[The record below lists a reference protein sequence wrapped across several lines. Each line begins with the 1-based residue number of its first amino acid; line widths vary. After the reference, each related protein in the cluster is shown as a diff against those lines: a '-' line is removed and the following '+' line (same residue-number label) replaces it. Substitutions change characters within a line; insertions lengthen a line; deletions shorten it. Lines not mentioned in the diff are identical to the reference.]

1 MSSSLSLGCFDE
13 GVNPGSPHLAWLM
26 HSLPQLRDSE
36 QQMLTGK
43 LWAAACV
50 SITDVLDCEFE
61 NKGQMN
67 DPETE

>member
-1 MSSSLSLGCFDE
+1 
-13 GVNPGSPHLAWLM
+13 M

-43 LWAAACV
+43 LWAPACV
-50 SITDVLDCEFE
+50 SITDLLDCEFE
-61 NKGQMN
+61 NKDQMN